1 MKKYMKR
8 KILVFICRRIA
19 LCRFFQKFE
28 WFNQATYKE
37 ARDIIDGK

>member
-1 MKKYMKR
+1 MRR
-8 KILVFICRRIA
+8 KILAFICRHMI

-28 WFNQATYKE
+28 WFDQAVYKE